1 MGNLCQKNI
10 HGRNNIEHNCTTT
23 KVSMNYEKE
32 INFGMNETKP
42 IEQDKYLFDKTKND
56 VLQRINELNNT
67 QENLNLK
74 ENNLNETI
82 EQLEIKENNLNEAIE
97 QLKIKAK
104 EFSETEQ
111 KLKIKEKELD
121 GTEQKLKIKEKE
133 LNETNEKLKIKEKKL
148 NEINEKLKT
157 KEIELN
163 VAIEKLKIKEK
174 ELDKKA
180 QDVNEKVR
188 KNTINQKTQ
197 IDSINQKNK
206 EILEKENSFIKR
218 ENILKEKESEF
229 NKKNKELIEYQK
241 KFNQEKLFQENFLM
255 QRENSLNRLESLL
268 EKEKKDFEEIKKKF
282 ELSKIPNEIGLQN
295 IGATCYMNA
304 TLQAL
309 SNTDKFTTYFLTRY
323 KFDQNDKNK
332 KMSNEM
338 YKVLINL
345 WDENK
350 KKGDYPPNDFK
361 NSLSEEN
368 SLFAGIQAN
377 DSKDL
382 INFLIERFHQEM
394 NHPSPNQINI
404 NNVNQMNEMETLNA
418 FIKEY
423 FSANKSIITD
433 CFYGII
439 ETKSTCSG
447 CKLTKYNFQIYSF
460 LEFPLKEVNAYM
472 HQCGK
477 REAIVNPDGT
487 NPDIDI
493 YECFDYYQK
502 LDLMTGQNQMYCNIC
517 NGNIDTYYGT
527 TVYSLPNYLIINLNR
542 GKGATYKCKV
552 IFPEVLNLL
561 NYVSAKNGN
570 TAMKLYAVICHYG
583 PSSMSGHFIAYCR
596 HRINQK
602 WYKYNDSIVTECT
615 KPNEYYNGMP
625 YILFYQ
631 AV

>member
-1 MGNLCQKNI
+1 
-10 HGRNNIEHNCTTT
+10 
-23 KVSMNYEKE
+23 
-32 INFGMNETKP
+32 
-42 IEQDKYLFDKTKND
+42 
-56 VLQRINELNNT
+56 LN
-67 QENLNLK
+67 
-74 ENNLNETI
+74 
-82 EQLEIKENNLNEAIE
+82 
-97 QLKIKAK
+97 
-104 EFSETEQ
+104 
-111 KLKIKEKELD
+111 
-121 GTEQKLKIKEKE
+121 
-133 LNETNEKLKIKEKKL
+133 
-148 NEINEKLKT
+148 
-157 KEIELN
+157 
-163 VAIEKLKIKEK
+163 
-174 ELDKKA
+174 
-180 QDVNEKVR
+180 
-188 KNTINQKTQ
+188 
-197 IDSINQKNK
+197 SI
-206 EILEKENSFIKR
+206 
-218 ENILKEKESEF
+218 
-229 NKKNKELIEYQK
+229 
-241 KFNQEKLFQENFLM
+241 
-255 QRENSLNRLESLL
+255 ESLL
-268 EKEKKDFEEIKKKF
+268 EKEKKDFEEKKKKF

-323 KFDQNDKNK
+323 KFDQNNKNK

-394 NHPSPNQINI
+394 NLPSPNQINI

>member
-10 HGRNNIEHNCTTT
+10 HGKNNIEHNCTTT
-23 KVSMNYEKE
+23 KIGMNCETE

-67 QENLNLK
+67 EENLNLK
-74 ENNLNETI
+74 ENKLNEG
-82 EQLEIKENNLNEAIE
+82 LE
-97 QLKIKAK
+97 QLKIKEKAK
-104 EFSETEQ
+104 ESSETEQ

-133 LNETNEKLKIKEKKL
+133 LDGTEQKLKIKEKKL

-188 KNTINQKTQ
+188 KNIINQKTQ

-229 NKKNKELIEYQK
+229 NIKNKELIEYQK
-241 KFNQEKLFQENFLM
+241 QLNQEKIFQENFLM

-323 KFDQNDKNK
+323 KFDQNNKNK

-418 FIKEY
+418 FIQEY

-477 REAIVNPDGT
+477 REALVNPDGT

-615 KPNEYYNGMP
+615 KPNEYYDGMP

>member
-10 HGRNNIEHNCTTT
+10 HERNNIDHNCNAT
-23 KVSMNYEKE
+23 KISMNCETE
-32 INFGMNETKP
+32 INFGINKTKP
-42 IEQDKYLFDKTKND
+42 IEKDKYLLDKMKND
-56 VLQRINELNNT
+56 VFQRIIELNNT
-67 QENLNLK
+67 QDNLNLK
-74 ENNLNETI
+74 ENNLNEAL
-82 EQLEIKENNLNEAIE
+82 EQLKIKENNLNEAIE

-104 EFSETEQ
+104 ELSETEQKLKIKEKELDGTEQ

-133 LNETNEKLKIKEKKL
+133 LNETNEKLKIKEKEL
-148 NEINEKLKT
+148 NGINEKLKI

-163 VAIEKLKIKEK
+163 EAIKKLKTKEK
-174 ELDKKA
+174 ELDKKD
-180 QDVNEKVR
+180 QDFNEKVR
-188 KNTINQKTQ
+188 KNSINQKTQ
-197 IDSINQKNK
+197 IDLINQKNK
-206 EILEKENSFIKR
+206 EILEKEKSFIKR

-268 EKEKKDFEEIKKKF
+268 EKEKKDFEEKKKKF

-418 FIKEY
+418 FIQEY

-433 CFYGII
+433 
-439 ETKSTCSG
+439 
-447 CKLTKYNFQIYSF
+447 
-460 LEFPLKEVNAYM
+460 
-472 HQCGK
+472 
-477 REAIVNPDGT
+477 
-487 NPDIDI
+487 
-493 YECFDYYQK
+493 
-502 LDLMTGQNQMYCNIC
+502 
-517 NGNIDTYYGT
+517 
-527 TVYSLPNYLIINLNR
+527 
-542 GKGATYKCKV
+542 
-552 IFPEVLNLL
+552 
-561 NYVSAKNGN
+561 
-570 TAMKLYAVICHYG
+570 
-583 PSSMSGHFIAYCR
+583 
-596 HRINQK
+596 
-602 WYKYNDSIVTECT
+602 
-615 KPNEYYNGMP
+615 
-625 YILFYQ
+625 
-631 AV
+631 